1 MTTPGPGRPAGRPA
15 SSGPATGPAAVVPP
29 VPLVNVANAL
39 TVVRFVLVPVF
50 LVVLFVDSGQ
60 SAAWRWAAFA
70 VFALASL
77 TDTFDGDL
85 ARRWGLVTD
94 FGKIA
99 DPIADKALTGAALV
113 GLSMLGELAWWI
125 TLTIAARELA
135 VTLLRFWVLRHG
147 VIPASRGGKIKTVLQ
162 TLALGLAIMPLP
174 AFFRPGVGVLMVAA
188 VVVTVVTGAD
198 YLVRAL
204 RLRSRARAAAA

>member
-1 MTTPGPGRPAGRPA
+1 M
-15 SSGPATGPAAVVPP
+15 
-29 VPLVNVANAL
+29 PLVNIANAL
-39 TVVRFVLVPVF
+39 TVVRLVLVPVF
-50 LVVLFVDSGQ
+50 LVVLFVDGGQ

-70 VFALASL
+70 VFAIASL

-99 DPIADKALTGAALV
+99 DPIADKALTGSALV
-113 GLSMLGELAWWI
+113 GLSLLGELGWWV
-125 TLTIAARELA
+125 TVTIAAREVG

-162 TLALGLAIMPLP
+162 TVALGLAIMPLP
-174 AFFRPGVGVLMVAA
+174 TWLDPAVAVLMVAA
-188 VVVTVVTGAD
+188 VVVTVVTGVD

-204 RLRSRARAAAA
+204 RLRARGRAT

>member
-1 MTTPGPGRPAGRPA
+1 M
-15 SSGPATGPAAVVPP
+15 
-29 VPLVNVANAL
+29 
-39 TVVRFVLVPVF
+39 
-50 LVVLFVDSGQ
+50 
-60 SAAWRWAAFA
+60 FA
-70 VFALASL
+70 VASL

-113 GLSMLGELAWWI
+113 GLSMLGELAWWVTI
-125 TLTIAARELA
+125 TIAVRELG

-147 VIPASRGGKIKTVLQ
+147 VIPASRGGKIKTVVQ

-174 AFFRPGVGVLMVAA
+174 AVARA
-188 VVVTVVTGAD
+188 RGGRAD
-198 YLVRAL
+198 GGRRGGHGRHRL
-204 RLRSRARAAAA
+204 RLPRARPAPALAGQGPRPARPEAGSDGVRPRRTRRGSRRAR